1 MTYPPNFE
9 NQQGQPPQQPPPY
22 YPPQPPPLGPS
33 RQLPVGLS
41 VAGMVTGIVG
51 LVFEWVPI
59 LGLTLGGLLV
69 LVPLDP
75 QEQRDPHD
83 GREQDELL
91 ADRVEA
97 AIVEDDRVDDVRRV
111 TLRYRPVLQDDPV
124 RSAVVAELRHP
135 ANSPREERSD
145 PERADR
151 EHEEPRTRLHLRRS
165 LILARVSR
173 IITG

>member
-59 LGLTLGGLLV
+59 LGLTLGVVGVVLSGVGISRVTKGTGSGKGMAIAGLVCAILAVLLGLFWTIGV
-69 LVPLDP
+69 LVASTNI
-75 QEQRDPHD
+75 H
-83 GREQDELL
+83 
-91 ADRVEA
+91 
-97 AIVEDDRVDDVRRV
+97 
-111 TLRYRPVLQDDPV
+111 
-124 RSAVVAELRHP
+124 
-135 ANSPREERSD
+135 
-145 PERADR
+145 
-151 EHEEPRTRLHLRRS
+151 
-165 LILARVSR
+165 
-173 IITG
+173 